1 MAVFPIRQDRIGLGV
16 ILAVAFIA
24 VPLFGSLFL
33 MEAVMIP
40 FLVLSLATIG
50 LNLLTGYTGLIS
62 LGGSVAKF
70 GVVRRDAFRAR
81 ETASCRTLRDVTSRV
96 KPCFGRSGG
105 IGATG

>member
-24 VPLFGSLFL
+24 VSLFGSPFL
-33 MEAVMIP
+33 MEVVMIP

-50 LNLLTGYTGLIS
+50 LNLLIGYTGLIS

-96 KPCFGRSGG
+96 KPFFGRSVG
-105 IGATG
+105 IAAMG